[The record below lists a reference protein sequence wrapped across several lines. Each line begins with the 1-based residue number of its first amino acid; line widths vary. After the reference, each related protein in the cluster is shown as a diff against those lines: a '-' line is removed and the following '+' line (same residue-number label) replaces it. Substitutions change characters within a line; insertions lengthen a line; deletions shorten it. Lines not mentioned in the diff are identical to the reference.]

1 MANNKEIAQ
10 NVLAAVG
17 GSANIK
23 SATHCMT
30 RLRLYLKDDTIP
42 RMTKSRPSKESWA

>member
-42 RMTKSRPSKESWA
+42 QDDQVKESWA